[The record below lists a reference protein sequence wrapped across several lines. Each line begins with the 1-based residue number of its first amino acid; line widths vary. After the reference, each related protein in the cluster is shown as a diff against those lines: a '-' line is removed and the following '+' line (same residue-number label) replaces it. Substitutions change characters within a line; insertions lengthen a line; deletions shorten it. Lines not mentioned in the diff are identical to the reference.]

1 MILIQQTIKYDEPFF
16 KPPVVLATVYNAAKG
31 NKSNDGCDNKDKEPL
46 LTWMEVG
53 FESLIYLLIITDV
66 NEIPTECKSYG

>member
-1 MILIQQTIKYDEPFF
+1 M
-16 KPPVVLATVYNAAKG
+16 LATVYNAAKG
-31 NKSNDGCDNKDKEPL
+31 NKSNDGCDKEPL

-66 NEIPTECKSYG
+66 NEIPTECKRYG